1 MAVAKKEMRARQ
13 WFLTYPQCP
22 LEKEL
27 VLKLLEPLG
36 IKEYVIAEEKHQNG
50 DPHLHC
56 YIKLKN
62 KVRFKPN
69 YFDLVD
75 LGTTY
80 HGNYQS
86 VRNYDDVVAYCTKE
100 DNYISNVDVKARKEH
115 RSKLLPE
122 DYNKDALD
130 LLDEG
135 KIGFMQL
142 KNFLKNQDVYRMLK
156 NKRERPPEVKPEK
169 KRHIWIHG
177 ESNCGKTS
185 FREKMMKTVPGG
197 WFQIPL
203 TNDDWTG
210 YNGETNLYADEYRG
224 QKTIQMLNSMCD
236 GGVKMNTKG
245 GTTQLSW
252 VCKIWIFSNYKID
265 DCYLKT
271 DLKILES
278 LHNRFNEIEFK
289 KKPQW
294 KEEDLGE
301 EYEDWLA
308 ANGKD

>member
-1 MAVAKKEMRARQ
+1 MSAAKKEMRARQ

-50 DPHLHC
+50 DPHVHC
-56 YIKLKN
+56 YIKLKS

-86 VRNYDDVVAYCTKE
+86 VRNYDNVVAYCTKE
-100 DNYISNVDVKARKEH
+100 ENYISNVDVKARKEH

-142 KNFLKNQDVYRMLK
+142 KNFLKNQDCYRMLK
-156 NKRERPPEVKPEK
+156 NKRERPPETRPEK
-169 KRHIWIHG
+169 KRHIYIYG
-177 ESNCGKTS
+177 ESNAGKTC
-185 FREKMMKTVPGG
+185 FREKMMNTVPGG

-203 TNDDWTG
+203 NNDDWTG
-210 YNGETNLYADEYRG
+210 YNGEVNLSTEA
-224 QKTIQMLNSMCD
+224 
-236 GGVKMNTKG
+236 
-245 GTTQLSW
+245 
-252 VCKIWIFSNYKID
+252 FS
-265 DCYLKT
+265 
-271 DLKILES
+271 
-278 LHNRFNEIEFK
+278 
-289 KKPQW
+289 
-294 KEEDLGE
+294 
-301 EYEDWLA
+301 
-308 ANGKD
+308 